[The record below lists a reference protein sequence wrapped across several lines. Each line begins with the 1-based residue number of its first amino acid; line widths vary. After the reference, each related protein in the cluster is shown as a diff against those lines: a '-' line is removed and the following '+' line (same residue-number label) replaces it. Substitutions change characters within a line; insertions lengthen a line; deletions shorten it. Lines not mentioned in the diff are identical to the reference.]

1 MNALSFITPF
11 VSEIG
16 CRLLQADPTTLDR
29 LAELDGKVIA
39 LDFEATEVTIFMFP
53 TPAGIRLR
61 DQWDGEVDVHMIGT
75 PAELIKMGLAA
86 KSPVTPGKINIKI
99 QGDLHVGQ
107 QFKKI
112 LDDMQ
117 IDWEEL
123 LAQHIGDIAAH
134 HASSFLRGLHKRV
147 NEAVKTAANNGSEYL
162 RFEADMLP
170 ADWRV
175 GEFVDDVDRIR
186 EDVDRM
192 AMRVNRLLK
201 HADLAR

>member
-1 MNALSFITPF
+1 MNALSFLTPIA
-11 VSEIG
+11 SELG
-16 CRLLQADPTTLDR
+16 CRLLQSDPTTLNR

-39 LDFEATEVTIFMFP
+39 LDFESTDVTIFMFP
-53 TPAGIRLR
+53 TPAGIRLT
-61 DQWDGEVDVHMIGT
+61 DVWDGEVDVHMIGT
-75 PAELIKMGLAA
+75 PSELVKMGLAA
-86 KSPVTPGKINIKI
+86 RSPVTPGKINIKI

-123 LAQHIGDIAAH
+123 LSQYIGDRAAY
-134 HASSFLRGLHKRV
+134 HASSFLRSMHKRV
-147 NEAVKTAANNGSEYL
+147 NEAVKTVANNGSEYL
-162 RFEADMLP
+162 RFEVDMLP
-170 ADWRV
+170 AAWRV
-175 GEFVDDVDRIR
+175 NEFIDDVDKIR

-201 HADLAR
+201 SVDQPR